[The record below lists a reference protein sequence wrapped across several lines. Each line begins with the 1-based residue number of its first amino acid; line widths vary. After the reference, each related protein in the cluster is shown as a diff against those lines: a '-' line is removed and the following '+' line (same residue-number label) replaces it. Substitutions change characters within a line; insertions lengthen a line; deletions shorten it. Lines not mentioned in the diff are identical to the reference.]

1 MSKTCNNC
9 GNIFDDDANIC
20 PRCGTQFIALQAPNP
35 ENTEPYEQ
43 TPEQPAENNVYS
55 MPPQQPQQ
63 QPYGQ
68 YQQPQQQPYGQ
79 YQQQSYSQPYQPP
92 AEKPMGVGSWLGT
105 ILLTN
110 LFGIISL
117 ILLFVWAFS
126 SDTPLPKKNYCR
138 AMLILWAIG
147 TVLSII
153 MIILMVIILTST
165 GAWDQ
170 LIDELRRISIDF

>member
-35 ENTEPYEQ
+35 ENTELHEQ
-43 TPEQPAENNVYS
+43 QSEQFAENNVYH
-55 MPPQQPQQ
+55 MPPQQQYQ

-68 YQQPQQQPYGQ
+68 PQQQY
-79 YQQQSYSQPYQPP
+79 QQSYSQPYQPP

-126 SDTPLPKKNYCR
+126 SDTPIPKKNYCR
-138 AMLILWAIG
+138 AMLILWGIG
-147 TVLSII
+147 LALSII
-153 MIILMVIILTST
+153 MIIILMVILTST

-170 LIDELRRISIDF
+170 IIDELSRISINF